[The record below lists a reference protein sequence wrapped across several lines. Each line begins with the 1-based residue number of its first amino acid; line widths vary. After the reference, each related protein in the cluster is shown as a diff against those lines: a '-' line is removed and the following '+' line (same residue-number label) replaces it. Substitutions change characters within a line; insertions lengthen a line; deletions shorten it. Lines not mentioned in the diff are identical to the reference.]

1 MFLQGRNIGIKL
13 KHTSFELRVRSKTVP
28 SAIWSAHDIER
39 FAKEVK
45 RLGQNRLLIFFRKQL
60 TQFIVLY
67 PKKLLKRELPVK
79 IRLMGI
85 RMSSLEPR
93 RSEEESVAKVW
104 PLDI

>member
-45 RLGQNRLLIFFRKQL
+45 RLEKNREN
-60 TQFIVLY
+60 Y
-67 PKKLLKRELPVK
+67 
-79 IRLMGI
+79 
-85 RMSSLEPR
+85 
-93 RSEEESVAKVW
+93 
-104 PLDI
+104 